1 MLTLIFT
8 YYVPGIILD
17 AGDKAINKT
26 GIIPLNPLNKLC
38 ESGASVYLYSHIRNL
53 KCREGVQFSHFPG
66 GSRGNRIG
74 MQTTLTPPPLHH
86 SHPLPQFV
94 ILSTEWPIRH
104 QHCHQELA
112 VLASVTAHDA
122 GRVGIFL

>member
-8 YYVPGIILD
+8 YFHVPGIILD

-74 MQTTLTPPPLHH
+74 MQTTLTPPTPA
-86 SHPLPQFV
+86 PLPPPAPV
-94 ILSTEWPIRH
+94 CDPKH
-104 QHCHQELA
+104 
-112 VLASVTAHDA
+112 
-122 GRVGIFL
+122 